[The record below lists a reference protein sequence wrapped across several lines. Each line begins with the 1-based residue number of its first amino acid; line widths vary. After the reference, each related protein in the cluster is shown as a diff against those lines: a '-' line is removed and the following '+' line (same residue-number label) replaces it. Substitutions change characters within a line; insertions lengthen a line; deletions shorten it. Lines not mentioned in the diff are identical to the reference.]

1 MARLVYDFNPVTH
14 ITIGTVGSPGQRVFY
29 LQASQGST
37 LVTLKIEKEQ
47 AYHLAAALDQLLHRL
62 AQKYPGLLEGE
73 SVYHDTGLQHPIEP
87 DFTVGQI
94 GLGYDEDQNLLILA
108 AYQLPSD
115 PEEPED
121 IAIARF
127 WATPGQMRALSERAK
142 EAVVAG
148 RPICP
153 LCKEPI
159 DPEGHFCP
167 GGNGDGQK
175 Y

>member
-1 MARLVYDFNPVTH
+1 MAQLVYDLNPVTH
-14 ITIGTVGSPGQRVFY
+14 ITVGTVGPLGERVFY
-29 LQASQGST
+29 LQASQGTT

-47 AYHLAAALDQLLHRL
+47 AYHLAAGIDQLLQGL
-62 AQKYPGLLEGE
+62 AQGDTDLLEEE
-73 SVYHDTGLQHPIEP
+73 SIYQDTRLHQPIEP
-87 DFTVGQI
+87 EFIVGQI
-94 GLGYDEDQNLLILA
+94 GLGYDEAQKLLILV
-108 AYQLPSD
+108 AYQLPPD

-127 WATPGQMRALSERAK
+127 WATPGQMRALSECAQD
-142 EAVVAG
+142 AVAAG

-167 GGNGDGQK
+167 GGNGDGQR

>member
-1 MARLVYDFNPVTH
+1 MARLVYDLNPVTH
-14 ITIGTVGSPGQRVFY
+14 ITVGAIGPPGQRVFY
-29 LQASQGST
+29 LQASQEST

-47 AYHLAAALDQLLHRL
+47 AYHLAAALDRLLQAL
-62 AQKYPGLLEGE
+62 DQKYPGLLEEE
-73 SVYHDTGLQHPIEP
+73 SIYHDTRLQHPIESE
-87 DFTVGQI
+87 FVVGQI
-94 GLGYDEDQNLLILA
+94 GLGYDEEQNLLILV
-108 AYQLPSD
+108 AYQLPLD

-121 IAIARF
+121 IVIARF
-127 WATPGQMRALSERAK
+127 WATPGQMQALGESAM
-142 EAVVAG
+142 EAVAAG

>member
-1 MARLVYDFNPVTH
+1 MVRLIYDLNPVTH
-14 ITIGTVGSPGQRVFY
+14 ITVGTVGPPGQRVFY

-47 AYHLAAALDQLLHRL
+47 AYHLSAALDQVLQGL
-62 AQKYPGLLEGE
+62 ALRDPNLLEEE
-73 SVYHDTGLQHPIEP
+73 SLYHDTRLQQPIEP
-87 DFTVGQI
+87 EFVVGQI
-94 GLGYDEDQNLLILA
+94 GLGYDETQNLLIIIV
-108 AYQLPSD
+108 YQLPPD

-121 IAIARF
+121 IALARF
-127 WATPGQMRALSERAK
+127 WATPGQMRALSECAK
-142 EAVVAG
+142 DTVASG
-148 RPICP
+148 RPLCP

-159 DPEGHFCP
+159 DAEGHFCP

>member
-1 MARLVYDFNPVTH
+1 MAWLAYDLKPVTH
-14 ITIGTVGSPGQRVFY
+14 ITIGTVGPLGQRIFY
-29 LQASQGST
+29 LQASEGST

-47 AYHLAAALDQLLHRL
+47 AYHLAAGLDQVLEGLVQRD
-62 AQKYPGLLEGE
+62 PDLLEGE
-73 SVYHDTGLQHPIEP
+73 SIYHDTRLKEPIEAE
-87 DFTVGQI
+87 FVVGQI
-94 GLGYDEDQNLLILA
+94 GLGYDAEQNLLVLV
-108 AYQLPSD
+108 AYQLPPD

-142 EAVVAG
+142 EAVAAG

>member
-1 MARLVYDFNPVTH
+1 MAWLAYDLNPVTH
-14 ITIGTVGSPGQRVFY
+14 ITVGTVGPPGRRVFY
-29 LQASQGST
+29 LQASQGTT

-47 AYHLAAALDQLLHRL
+47 AYHLAAALDRLLEEL
-62 AQKYPGLLEGE
+62 TQKYPGILEEE
-73 SVYHDTGLQHPIEP
+73 SVYHDTELQHPLEP
-87 DFTVGQI
+87 EFVVGQM
-94 GLGYDEDQNLLILA
+94 GLGYDEEQNLLILV

-115 PEEPED
+115 PEAPED

-142 EAVVAG
+142 EEVAAG

-167 GGNGDGQK
+167 RGNGDGQK

>member
-1 MARLVYDFNPVTH
+1 MAWLAHDLQPVTH
-14 ITIGTVGSPGQRVFY
+14 ITIGTVGPPGQRVFY

-47 AYHLAAALDQLLHRL
+47 AYQLALALDQLLQGL
-62 AQKYPGLLEGE
+62 VQKYPDLLEGE
-73 SVYHDTGLQHPIEP
+73 SLYHDTRFQQPIEP
-87 DFTVGQI
+87 EFIVGQM
-94 GLGYDEDQNLLILA
+94 GLGYDEDQNLLILV
-108 AYQLPSD
+108 AYQLP
-115 PEEPED
+115 PEQEEPED
-121 IAIARF
+121 IAVARF
-127 WATPGQMRALSERAK
+127 WATPGQMQALGERAK
-142 EAVVAG
+142 EEVAAG
-148 RPICP
+148 RPLCP

>member
-1 MARLVYDFNPVTH
+1 MAWLVCDLKPVTH
-14 ITIGTVGSPGQRVFY
+14 ITVGTVGPPGRRVFY

-47 AYHLAAALDQLLHRL
+47 AYNLAAALDQLLQGL
-62 AQKYPGLLEGE
+62 VQKYPGLLEEE
-73 SVYHDTGLQHPIEP
+73 SIYHDTRLQQPIEP
-87 DFTVGQI
+87 EFAVGQI
-94 GLGYDEDQNLLILA
+94 GLGYDEGQNLLILV

-142 EAVVAG
+142 EVVAAG

-167 GGNGDGQK
+167 RGNGDGQK

>member
-1 MARLVYDFNPVTH
+1 MARLVYDLNPVTH
-14 ITIGTVGSPGQRVFY
+14 ITVGTVGPPGQRVFY
-29 LQASQGST
+29 LQASQGGT

-47 AYHLAAALDQLLHRL
+47 AYHLSAALDQVLQGL
-62 AQKYPGLLEGE
+62 AQRDPNLLEEE
-73 SVYHDTGLQHPIEP
+73 SIYHDTRLQQPIEP
-87 DFTVGQI
+87 EFVVGQI
-94 GLGYDEDQNLLILA
+94 GLGYDETQNLLIIIV
-108 AYQLPSD
+108 YQLPPD

-148 RPICP
+148 RPLCP

>member
-1 MARLVYDFNPVTH
+1 MAWLAYDLKPVTH
-14 ITIGTVGSPGQRVFY
+14 ITVGAVGPPGQRVFY

-47 AYHLAAALDQLLHRL
+47 AYHLAAALDQLLQGL
-62 AQKYPGLLEGE
+62 AQRYPDLPEEE
-73 SVYHDTGLQHPIEP
+73 SLYHDTSLQPPIEP
-87 DFTVGQI
+87 EFVAGQM
-94 GLGYDEDQNLLILA
+94 GLGYDEDQNLLILV

-127 WATPGQMRALSERAK
+127 WATPGQMRALSEHAK
-142 EAVVAG
+142 EEVAAG
-148 RPICP
+148 RPLCP

>member
-1 MARLVYDFNPVTH
+1 MAWLVCDLKPVTH
-14 ITIGTVGSPGQRVFY
+14 ITVGTVGPPGRRVFY

-47 AYHLAAALDQLLHRL
+47 AYNLAAALDQLLQGL
-62 AQKYPGLLEGE
+62 VQKYPGLLEEE
-73 SVYHDTGLQHPIEP
+73 SIYHDTRLQQPIEP
-87 DFTVGQI
+87 EFAVGQI
-94 GLGYDEDQNLLILA
+94 GLGFDEGQNLLILV

-142 EAVVAG
+142 EVVAAG

-167 GGNGDGQK
+167 RGNGDGQK